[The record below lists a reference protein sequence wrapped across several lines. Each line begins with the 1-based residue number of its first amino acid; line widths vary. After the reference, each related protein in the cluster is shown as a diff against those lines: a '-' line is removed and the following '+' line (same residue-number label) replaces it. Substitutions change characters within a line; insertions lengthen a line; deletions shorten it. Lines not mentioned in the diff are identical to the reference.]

1 MPGAI
6 VAWLLQSRTTEKE
19 KEVEEM
25 AIIRWTP
32 LRHMM
37 SFRDEMD
44 RLLSDFYGK
53 VTPTG
58 ESYEGDWLPAM
69 DLAETDDDVTACL
82 ELPGL
87 KKEDIKVSVH
97 NDILTVSGEKKQEW
111 TEEKENIHRVER
123 VYGSFRRSIR
133 LPGDVDGAK
142 VKATFKD
149 GVLKVTLPKHEA
161 KKPKEIPIQVS

>member
-1 MPGAI
+1 
-6 VAWLLQSRTTEKE
+6 
-19 KEVEEM
+19 M
-25 AIIRWTP
+25 ALIRWTP
-32 LRHMM
+32 IRSMM

-44 RLLSDFYGK
+44 RLLDDFYGRMA
-53 VTPTG
+53 PSG

-69 DLAETDDDVTACL
+69 DMKETDNEVVAHV

-87 KKEDIKVSVH
+87 SKNDIKVSVK
-97 NDILTVSGEKKQEW
+97 NDVLSITGEKRAEK

-123 VYGSFRRSIR
+123 TYGYFKRSVV
-133 LPGDVDGAK
+133 LPVEVDSEK

-149 GVLKVTLPKHEA
+149 GVLRITLPKVES